1 MHLQVRDNKLRL
13 ISNTILS
20 EKCGRRPRKLAKCCR
35 VLKVQYQGGKQGQN
49 VKQLLTAVGQ
59 MKGR

>member
-1 MHLQVRDNKLRL
+1 MSMHLQVRDYKLRL

-35 VLKVQYQGGKQGQN
+35 VLKVQYQGEKQG
-49 VKQLLTAVGQ
+49 
-59 MKGR
+59 